1 MIAPARA
8 AGEWLRRRA
17 ENVAAALLAV
27 MFAAFLVQIV
37 FRYLVNFPLGWTAE
51 LTLIA
56 WLWVVL
62 WGAAFVVRER
72 DEIRFDLV
80 YGAVGPRARRA
91 FGAVAALAL
100 VALYGAAFPATV
112 DYIAFMKVQP
122 TAYFKIRT
130 DYLYSVFG
138 IFAAAAILRYLW
150 LLWRALA
157 GPGPAGPD
165 AIASN
170 RDPAP

>member
-1 MIAPARA
+1 MMEQARIA
-8 AGEWLRRRA
+8 GDWLRRRA

-27 MFAAFLVQIV
+27 MFAAFIVQIV
-37 FRYLVNFPLGWTAE
+37 FRYVLNFPLGWTAE

-80 YGAVGPRARRA
+80 YGAVGPRVRRV
-91 FGAVAALAL
+91 FGALAALAL

-122 TAYFKIRT
+122 TAYFKIRY
-130 DYLYSVFG
+130 DYLYSVFA

-150 LLWRALA
+150 LLWQAVA
-157 GPGPAGPD
+157 GPGA
-165 AIASN
+165 AASD
-170 RDPAP
+170 REPPP

>member
-1 MIAPARA
+1 MMRGAPIA
-8 AGEWLRRRA
+8 GSWLARRA

-37 FRYLVNFPLGWTAE
+37 FRYVLNFPLGWTSE

-72 DEIRFDLV
+72 DEIRFDLL
-80 YGAVGPRARRA
+80 YGAVGQRGRRV
-91 FGAVAALAL
+91 FGALAALAA
-100 VALYGAAFPATV
+100 VALYGMAFPATV
-112 DYIAFMKVQP
+112 EYVAFMKVQP
-122 TAYFKIRT
+122 TAYFKIRY
-130 DYLYSVFG
+130 DHLYSIFVV
-138 IFAAAAILRYLW
+138 FAAATIARYLW

-157 GPGPAGPD
+157 GRDADEGAPGT
-165 AIASN
+165 
-170 RDPAP
+170 AP